1 LIFVFS
7 NLARVQTQA
16 SDWPIQHNPLTSSKA
31 IGRTEGFSTLQVL
44 GAFQQPKY
52 RCFSTTHIQ
61 QKLMLMYDKIPEK
74 QNLLLDSVSTFA
86 FLANLVQN
94 NYTEALKRM

>member
-1 LIFVFS
+1 
-7 NLARVQTQA
+7 
-16 SDWPIQHNPLTSSKA
+16 
-31 IGRTEGFSTLQVL
+31 
-44 GAFQQPKY
+44 
-52 RCFSTTHIQ
+52 
-61 QKLMLMYDKIPEK
+61 MLMYDKIPEK